1 MYLFRITVAVQGKST
16 KHCTG
21 VNWTIPLYL
30 SSALE
35 NNPGGRKEG
44 KVGGRRWMEVSVGLA
59 TAI

>member
-1 MYLFRITVAVQGKST
+1 MYLFRISITLQGRT
-16 KHCTG
+16 IKHCTG
-21 VNWTIPLYL
+21 VNRTITLYL

-35 NNPGGRKEG
+35 NNTGGRKEG